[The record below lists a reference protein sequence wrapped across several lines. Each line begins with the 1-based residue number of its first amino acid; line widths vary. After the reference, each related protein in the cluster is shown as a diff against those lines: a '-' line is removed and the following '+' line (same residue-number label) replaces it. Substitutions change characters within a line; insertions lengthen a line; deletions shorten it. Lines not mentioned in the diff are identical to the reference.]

1 MSRAFSVRP
10 TQPEDVDALMALVK
24 ASWARTYDPIIGVAE
39 RERISGAKHVRALF
53 ESEYGDPSGFGFVAC
68 DASGRLI
75 GQAAGAWT
83 DSGAAFI
90 DRIHVE
96 PDWKGSGVA
105 MALID
110 AVASMADG
118 QDAAIELTVLRGNDR
133 AIAFYFKAGF
143 ELIEEAE
150 GLGDTPADLMRR
162 PANLSRQA
170 QA

>member
-10 TQPEDVDALMALVK
+10 TRPEDIDALMALVK
-24 ASWARTYDPIIGVAE
+24 ASWARTYDPIIGEAE
-39 RERISGAKHVRALF
+39 RLRISGAKHVRALF
-53 ESEYGDPSGFGFVAC
+53 ESEYADPSGFGFVAL
-68 DASGRLI
+68 DRDGRLVA
-75 GQAAGAWT
+75 QAAGEWL

-105 MALID
+105 MALIE
-110 AVASMADG
+110 AVAAEADKRG
-118 QDAAIELTVLRGNDR
+118 APVELTVLRGNDR

-143 ELIEEAE
+143 QCVEEAP
-150 GLGDTPADLMRR
+150 GLGETPADLMRR
-162 PANLSRQA
+162 PAGIA